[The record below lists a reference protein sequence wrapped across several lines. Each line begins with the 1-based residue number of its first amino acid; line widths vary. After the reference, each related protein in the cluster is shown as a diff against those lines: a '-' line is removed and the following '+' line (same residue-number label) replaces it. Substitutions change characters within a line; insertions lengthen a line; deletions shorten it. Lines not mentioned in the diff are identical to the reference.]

1 MDALIRC
8 LIIALT
14 MTPVSG
20 SLKLSG
26 QLGSLVLPLGWPAR
40 EGPLRACTS
49 PGKYLGPVMTNAR
62 VLELLALL
70 GSRPS
75 WSGTELAQRLEVSGR
90 TLRRDI
96 TALQDLGYPIKTMR
110 GTGGGYCLDPGAAL
124 PQLAVTSDEGVVLAW
139 ALREFAAST
148 TADLAQ
154 QAQSVLEKVLS
165 ALSTGARR
173 RAGAVQQLSPASPAG
188 LRPDIDVA
196 VLSRLAAAV
205 RDGAELEIAY
215 RDRADCQTRRNVE
228 PHAILTRDRR
238 LYLVAHDGLRQNW
251 RLFRLDRITT
261 VQGTGR
267 IFRHRD
273 LPYTDSADYLERQLT
288 AARRTFQ
295 VTATV
300 QAPAGQVARQLK
312 AAADVVSVGPDRC
325 EVTMPADDLDW
336 ALFVLVALDAD
347 FTVDTPEEARQTARA
362 WSLRLR
368 GATESL

>member
-1 MDALIRC
+1 
-8 LIIALT
+8 

-20 SLKLSG
+20 SLKLRG
-26 QLGSLVLPLGWPAR
+26 QLGSLVLPLGWSAR
-40 EGPLRACTS
+40 EGPLRSYAP
-49 PGKYLGPVMTNAR
+49 PGKYPRPVMTNAR

-96 TALQDLGYPIKTMR
+96 TALQDLGYPIVTMP
-110 GTGGGYCLDPGAAL
+110 GTGGGYRLDPGAAL
-124 PQLAVTSDEGVVLAW
+124 PPLPVTSDEGVILAW

-148 TADLAQ
+148 TAGLSQ
-154 QAQSVLEKVLS
+154 QAQSVLEKVLG

-173 RAGAVQQLSPASPAG
+173 RAGSMQHLSSASSVGA
-188 LRPDIDVA
+188 RADIDVA
-196 VLSRLAAAV
+196 VLSRLATAV

-215 RDRADCQTRRNVE
+215 GDRDGNQTTRGIE
-228 PHAILTRDRR
+228 PHAILTHNRR
-238 LYLVAHDGLRQNW
+238 LYLVAHDGLRQDW

-261 VQGTGR
+261 AQGTGR
-267 IFRHRD
+267 IFRHRP
-273 LPYTDSADYLERQLT
+273 LPYTDPVDYLERQLT

-312 AAADVVSVGPDRC
+312 TAADVISVGPDRC

-336 ALFVLVALDAD
+336 ALFVLVTLHAD
-347 FTVDTPEEARQTARA
+347 FTVDTPEEARQAART

-368 GATESL
+368 GATEDV